1 MDGSDLVNVL
11 AVHWMEGNGGE
22 GQRRAEIDDKA
33 AGSSVCVCVC
43 FRTETSFN
51 QSLGTALAKPLITTP
66 HTHARLHLSSY
77 VSV

>member
-33 AGSSVCVCVC
+33 AGSSVCVCVLQ
-43 FRTETSFN
+43 N
-51 QSLGTALAKPLITTP
+51 
-66 HTHARLHLSSY
+66 
-77 VSV
+77 